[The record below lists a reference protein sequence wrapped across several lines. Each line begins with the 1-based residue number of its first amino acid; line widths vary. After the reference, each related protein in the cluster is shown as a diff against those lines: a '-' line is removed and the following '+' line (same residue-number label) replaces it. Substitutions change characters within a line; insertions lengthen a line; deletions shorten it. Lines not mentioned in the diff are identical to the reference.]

1 MAIPSDVSTAGSAA
15 HIERSRNRMSDSIPV
30 LDEERVTDVTHTDVE
45 KQVQIHVEE
54 MECDDEDLD
63 QLIHELESVD
73 QDVEE
78 EEPSD
83 AYGQTAVPEEMLQ
96 TDVRAG
102 LTEPEAA
109 QRRRKYGLNQMN
121 EKRQNLFLKF
131 LMYFVGPIQFVMEV
145 RTIPTQPYGVL
156 LTPI

>member
-1 MAIPSDVSTAGSAA
+1 MAIPSDVSTAGSAPQK
-15 HIERSRNRMSDSIPV
+15 EPNRTRMSDSIPV
-30 LDEERVTDVTHTDVE
+30 LDEEQDTDVTHNDIE
-45 KQVQIHVEE
+45 KQANIHVEE

-83 AYGQTAVPEEMLQ
+83 ANGQTCVPEEMLQ
-96 TDVRAG
+96 TDVRVG
-102 LTEPEAA
+102 LTEPEAG

-145 RTIPTQPYGVL
+145 SMIL
-156 LTPI
+156 